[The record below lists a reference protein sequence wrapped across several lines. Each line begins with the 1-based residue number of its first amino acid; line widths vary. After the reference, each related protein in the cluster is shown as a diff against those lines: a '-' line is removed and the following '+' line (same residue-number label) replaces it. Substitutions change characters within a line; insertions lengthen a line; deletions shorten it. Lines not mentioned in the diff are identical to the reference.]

1 MFHLPRHHVASGS
14 YYVGK
19 TKPMILEAFIGSCV
33 GVSLFDSEAGVGGLI
48 HILLP
53 EPISKNSTFQLQKY
67 ASTGL
72 PLFINALIEAGASI
86 NKLIA
91 SVAGGAFI
99 GHLNEQDLSL
109 DIGGR
114 TADVVKQILEA
125 KGILIQKSETGGF
138 FTCSLKLNMQNGE
151 TSIEPAIYEY
161 DNHYN
166 DTDTDIH
173 VPTQKEINGTID
185 RIRPIPQVALK
196 ILRIINKDNYNIC
209 SLAEEIK
216 KDQVI
221 SAKTLQLC
229 NSAMFA
235 RMERIDSLD
244 HALLLLGRENLVQ
257 LIISASVKNF
267 FNQSSKGY
275 SLCKGGLYHHALGT
289 AIISEQLAQFTGKVK
304 PATAYTAGL
313 LHDIGKVVLDQYVA
327 SARPFFYR
335 ELIEENNILEIEQN
349 ILGTDHT
356 EVGRKL
362 AEKWSFAQ
370 ILTDTIRHHHNPV
383 NQTQAP
389 ELTYIVSLA
398 NLLMSR
404 FLVGLELESNVT
416 SNIASQLEAIGL
428 STSQFPDIVD
438 LIPKSLLEVSPGL
451 IK

>member
-1 MFHLPRHHVASGS
+1 MFHLQRHHVASGS

-19 TKPMILEAFIGSCV
+19 TKPIILEAFIGSCV

-99 GHLNEQDLSL
+99 GPLNEQDLSL

-114 TADVVKQILEA
+114 TADVVKRILKA

-138 FTCSLKLNMQNGE
+138 FTCNLRLNMQNWE
-151 TSIEPAIYEY
+151 TSIEPAIY
-161 DNHYN
+161 DKHSNS
-166 DTDTDIH
+166 TDIH
-173 VPTQKEINGTID
+173 VPTPKEINRTID
-185 RIRPIPQVALK
+185 RIRPVPQIASK
-196 ILRIINKDNYNIC
+196 ILRIINKDDYNIC
-209 SLAEEIK
+209 NLADEIK

-221 SAKTLQLC
+221 SAKTLRLC

-235 RMERIDSLD
+235 RTERIDSLD
-244 HALLLLGRENLVQ
+244 HALLLLGRDNLVQ
-257 LIISASVKNF
+257 LIISASVKRF
-267 FNQSSKGY
+267 FNKSSEGY

-335 ELIEENNILEIEQN
+335 EMIEENNILEIEQN

-370 ILTDTIRHHHNPV
+370 VLIDTIRHHHNPA
-383 NQTQAP
+383 NQTRHP

-398 NLLMSR
+398 DFLMSR
-404 FLVGLELESNVT
+404 FLVGLELEGKAI
-416 SNIASQLEAIGL
+416 SNIALQLEAVGL
-428 STSQFPDIVD
+428 SSSQFPAIID
-438 LIPKSLLEVSPGL
+438 LIPKSLLEVSPGF
-451 IK
+451 IE

>member
-1 MFHLPRHHVASGS
+1 MFHLQRHHVASGS

-19 TKPMILEAFIGSCV
+19 TKPIILEAFIGTCV

-99 GHLNEQDLSL
+99 GPLNEQDLSL

-125 KGILIQKSETGGF
+125 KGIPIQKSETGGF
-138 FTCSLKLNMQNGE
+138 FTCNLRFNMQNWE
-151 TSIEPAIYEY
+151 TSIEPAIY
-161 DNHYN
+161 
-166 DTDTDIH
+166 DTHSNVTDIH
-173 VPTQKEINGTID
+173 VPTQKEINRTID
-185 RIRPIPQVALK
+185 RIQPIPQVASK
-196 ILRIINKDNYNIC
+196 ILRIINKDDYNIC
-209 SLAEEIK
+209 NLAEEIK
-216 KDQVI
+216 QDQVI

-244 HALLLLGRENLVQ
+244 HALLLLGRGLLVQ

-267 FNQSSKGY
+267 FNKSSKGY

-289 AIISEQLAQFTGKVK
+289 AIISEKLAQFSGKVK

-313 LHDIGKVVLDQYVA
+313 LHDIGKVVLDQYIA

-335 ELIEENNILEIEQN
+335 ELIKKNNILEIEQN
-349 ILGTDHT
+349 ILGTNHT

-370 ILTDTIRHHHNPV
+370 VLTDTIRHHHNPA
-383 NQTQAP
+383 NQTQDP

-398 NLLMSR
+398 DFLMSR
-404 FLVGLELESNVT
+404 FVVGLELESNVT

-428 STSQFPDIVD
+428 STSQLPDIVD
-438 LIPKSLLEVSPGL
+438 LIPKSLFEVSPGL

>member
-1 MFHLPRHHVASGS
+1 MFHLQRHHVASGS

-19 TKPMILEAFIGSCV
+19 TKPMILEAFIGTCV
-33 GVSLFDSEAGVGGLI
+33 GVSLVDSETGIGGLI

-53 EPISKNSTFQLQKY
+53 EPISKTSSFQLQKY

-72 PLFINALIEAGASI
+72 PLFIDALIKAGASI
-86 NKLIA
+86 NKLVA

-99 GHLNEQDLSL
+99 GLLNEQDLSL

-114 TADVVKQILEA
+114 TAGIVKQILEA
-125 KGILIQKSETGGF
+125 KEIPIQKSETGGF
-138 FTCSLKLNMQNGE
+138 FTCSLRLNMQNWE
-151 TSIEPAIYEY
+151 TGIEPAIY
-161 DNHYN
+161 DNPSN
-166 DTDTDIH
+166 ENIH
-173 VPTQKEINGTID
+173 IPTQKEINRTID
-185 RIRPIPQVALK
+185 QIQPIPQIASK
-196 ILRIINKDNYNIC
+196 ILRIINEDNYNIC
-209 SLAEEIK
+209 SLADEIK

-235 RMERIDSLD
+235 GRERIDSLD
-244 HALLLLGRENLVQ
+244 HALLILGQKNLVK
-257 LIISASVKNF
+257 LIISASVNTF
-267 FNQSSKGY
+267 FNQASNGY

-335 ELIEENNILEIEQN
+335 ELIEKNNILEIEQN

-370 ILTDTIRHHHNPV
+370 ILTDTIKHHHNPA
-383 NQTQAP
+383 NQTQDHK
-389 ELTYIVSLA
+389 LTYIVSLA

-404 FLVGLELESNVT
+404 FLVGLELESNIT

-438 LIPKSLLEVSPGL
+438 LIPRSLLEVSPGL

>member
-1 MFHLPRHHVASGS
+1 MSYVERHHVASGT

-19 TKPMILEAFIGSCV
+19 TKPMILEAFIGTCV

-53 EPISKNSTFQLQKY
+53 EPVSKNSTFQLEKY

-72 PLFINALIEAGASI
+72 PFFIDALIEAGASI

-99 GHLNEQDLSL
+99 GPLNEQDLSL

-114 TADVVKQILEA
+114 TADIVKQILEA
-125 KGILIQKSETGGF
+125 KGIAIQKSETGGF
-138 FTCSLKLNMQNGE
+138 FTCRIRLNMQSWE
-151 TSIEPAIYEY
+151 TSIEPAIY
-161 DNHYN
+161 DNHSN
-166 DTDTDIH
+166 DTDIH
-173 VPTQKEINGTID
+173 VPTQKEISRTID
-185 RIRPIPQVALK
+185 QIQPIPQVASK
-196 ILRIINKDNYNIC
+196 ILRIINKDDYNIC
-209 SLAEEIK
+209 TLADEVK

-221 SAKTLQLC
+221 SAKTLKLC

-267 FNQSSKGY
+267 FNQSGKGY
-275 SLCKGGLYHHALGT
+275 SLCKGGLYHHAMGT

-304 PATAYTAGL
+304 PSAAYTAGL
-313 LHDIGKVVLDQYVA
+313 LHDIGKVVLDQYIA

-335 ELIEENNILEIEQN
+335 ELIEKNNILEIEQN
-349 ILGTDHT
+349 ILGTDHA
-356 EVGRKL
+356 EVGGKL
-362 AEKWSFAQ
+362 AEKWSFAK
-370 ILTDTIRHHHNPV
+370 ILTDTIRHHHNPA
-383 NQTQAP
+383 NQTQHP
-389 ELTYIVSLA
+389 ELTSIVSLA
-398 NLLMSR
+398 DFLMSR
-404 FLVGLELESNVT
+404 FLVGLELESKVT

-428 STSQFPDIVD
+428 STSQFPAIVD

-451 IK
+451 IE